1 MSWFYQYQVWKQYGS
16 LWHPDRP
23 SWTNRPSEH
32 RTLVA
37 LIPQQQL
44 QSAAFPCTCC
54 WHAHPVPEVTNVT
67 KCTSIFYDILWY
79 LYIIS
84 ISRQC
89 LIRFMLARGI
99 PLNFSNSLKKK
110 WRAIERN
117 IKLTNCT
124 PFLWKNKNKSIN
136 ISPKW
141 RLAGCHLCS
150 DLLRCP
156 GRQSSGSRSAWDCLS
171 QRTTWIC
178 QWCFSVLES
187 VPSGWKTHTQKWCQ
201 YLSMF
206 SQGTV
211 VTDHTTTYMI
221 NGQHLDGHHLHECRS
236 SMTQVLSE
244 AHETAMLKAGF
255 GLVWIYLNLVTFL
268 ISRCSIRACA
278 QGSYHP
284 LKMMVS
290 SSILFQGFIFRFHV
304 ELHWAWH
311 DVAICSQAFPV
322 HLVVANHSTNEAF
335 EVLTLYSTCHGRY
348 KLRIS

>member
-1 MSWFYQYQVWKQYGS
+1 MYACHMGYVVLLCFAWLGFFLHKQCEETCQQNSWQGVSGFKCIMSWFYQYQVWKQYGS

-156 GRQSSGSRSAWDCLS
+156 GRQSSGSR
-171 QRTTWIC
+171 
-178 QWCFSVLES
+178 
-187 VPSGWKTHTQKWCQ
+187 
-201 YLSMF
+201 
-206 SQGTV
+206 
-211 VTDHTTTYMI
+211 
-221 NGQHLDGHHLHECRS
+221 
-236 SMTQVLSE
+236 
-244 AHETAMLKAGF
+244 
-255 GLVWIYLNLVTFL
+255 
-268 ISRCSIRACA
+268 
-278 QGSYHP
+278 
-284 LKMMVS
+284 
-290 SSILFQGFIFRFHV
+290 
-304 ELHWAWH
+304 
-311 DVAICSQAFPV
+311 
-322 HLVVANHSTNEAF
+322 
-335 EVLTLYSTCHGRY
+335 
-348 KLRIS
+348 